1 MKVKI
6 EITEGCTAYSY
17 TINNKEWS
25 ELVDKESKYYDLD
38 FVNNVCGALIN
49 EIQEQYQLPNWII
62 DYFWDGCNAV
72 CEQYTFINLVK
83 NDKNT
88 KEEYL
93 GYCDQCGDSIYSW
106 SLEIDLKYIEKK

>member
-1 MKVKI
+1 MKAKI

-17 TINNKEWS
+17 AINNKEWS

-38 FVNNVCGALIN
+38 FVNKVCETLIN
-49 EIQEQYQLPNWII
+49 EIQEQYQLPNWVI
-62 DYFWDGCNAV
+62 DYFWDSCDTT
-72 CEQYTFINLVK
+72 CEQYTFIKLVK

-93 GYCDQCGDSIYSW
+93 GHCDQCGDMIYRW
-106 SLEIDLKYIEKK
+106 TLETEIKDTKK

>member
-6 EITEGCTAYSY
+6 KITEGCTAYSY
-17 TINNKEWS
+17 TINNKKWS
-25 ELVDKESKYYDLD
+25 ELVDNESKYYDLD
-38 FVNNVCGALIN
+38 FVNNVCASLIN
-49 EIQEQYQLPNWII
+49 EIQEQYQLPNWVIY
-62 DYFWDGCNAV
+62 YFWDGCDSV

-88 KEEYL
+88 KEKYL

-106 SLEIDLKYIEKK
+106 SLEIDLKSTEK